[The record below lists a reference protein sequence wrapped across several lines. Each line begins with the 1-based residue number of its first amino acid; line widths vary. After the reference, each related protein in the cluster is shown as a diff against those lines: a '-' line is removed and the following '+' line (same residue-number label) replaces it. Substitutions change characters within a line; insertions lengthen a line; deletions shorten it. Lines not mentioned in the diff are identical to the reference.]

1 MKQLNDNKL
10 NVKCE
15 WMETKRLLINPD
27 GQVLPCCYFA
37 NVVYMYDKM
46 NKFGPPKDDSK
57 YLLDADES
65 VEARIKRRNEFRNEI
80 SDQIGDKE
88 RIVKETKQDNVLM
101 NYHQNKD
108 KYNIHKTPLEEIIN
122 SEWFTKTLPESWD
135 NPKVA
140 VRQCKEFCRVKDEE

>member
-10 NVKCE
+10 NIKCE

-27 GQVLPCCYFA
+27 GQVLPCCYLA
-37 NVVYMYDKM
+37 NVVYMYDLM
-46 NKFGPPKDDSK
+46 NKIDAPEDDSK

-65 VEARIKRRNEFRNEI
+65 VETRVKRRNDFQNKI
-80 SDQIGDKE
+80 SEQIGDKE
-88 RIVKETKQDNVLM
+88 RIIKETKQDNVLM
-101 NYHQNKD
+101 NYYQNKD

-135 NPKVA
+135 NSDVA
-140 VRQCKEFCRVKDEE
+140 VRQCKKHCTKKNEK

>member
-10 NVKCE
+10 NIKCE

-27 GQVLPCCYFA
+27 GQVLPCCYLA
-37 NVVYMYDKM
+37 NVVYMYDTM
-46 NKFGPPKDDSK
+46 NKIDEPKDDSK

-65 VEARIKRRNEFRNEI
+65 VDTRVKRRNEFQNKI

-88 RIVKETKQDNVLM
+88 RIIKETKQDNVLM
-101 NYHQNKD
+101 NYYQNKD

-122 SEWFTKTLPESWD
+122 SEWFIKTLPQSWD
-135 NPKVA
+135 NPDVA
-140 VRQCKEFCRVKDEE
+140 VRQCKKHCTKKNEE